1 MLITVSAIENET
13 NQMNNDL
20 LISLNASLQ
29 CAEIFLIN
37 TADMNPTWLKT
48 IQTLLDDT
56 TSEIM
61 FREERGLM
69 KKKGE

>member
-1 MLITVSAIENET
+1 MTITASATENET

-29 CAEIFLIN
+29 CAEIFLVK
-37 TADMNPTWLKT
+37 TADMNPTWVRT

-61 FREERGLM
+61 FREEWGLM

>member
-1 MLITVSAIENET
+1 MLITTSAIETET
-13 NQMNNDL
+13 NQMDNDL

-29 CAEIFLIN
+29 CAEIFLVN
-37 TADMNPTWLKT
+37 TADMNPTWLST

-61 FREERGLM
+61 FREEWGLM